1 MPEYYAKDQLGPDS
15 KISWPCFDKE
25 TREILPPPNA
35 CYSPHNVNILGCA
48 LRSVYLSV
56 LALSPDERTRA
67 GSAIGGILWY
77 QGCNDA
83 ADSEHVA
90 QTLYPKRFP
99 RFMSFVRE
107 AVQVIVQA
115 AVLRCRPSDAPLCAY
130 CDKDRLA
137 ASADRIPV
145 VTVAITSTRPM
156 LTHIKTIRRYQLNQA
171 QLDVP
176 NLAVVDAQGAAL
188 SKDSIHLECKSYVL
202 LGYLLKKQMVALKKQ
217 ISSTVGLYTGTTTRG
232 LDEISS
238 TLIDMNK
245 KLPVTRH
252 PLCREVDETTEGI
265 FTSALTMAHE
275 DLTSNKGYLKHNV
288 VASSV
293 FRAGISY
300 RIPKYPCCIP
310 HLLYTI

>member
-1 MPEYYAKDQLGPDS
+1 LHRNVDILKNTGVGPGNSFAKEILNDTLRHVGLVPAAVGATSLEEWMPEYYAKDQLGPDS
-15 KISWPCFDKE
+15 KIS
-25 TREILPPPNA
+25 
-35 CYSPHNVNILGCA
+35 
-48 LRSVYLSV
+48 
-56 LALSPDERTRA
+56 TRA

-107 AVQVIVQA
+107 A
-115 AVLRCRPSDAPLCAY
+115 
-130 CDKDRLA
+130 DRLA

-217 ISSTVGLYTGTTTRG
+217 IS
-232 LDEISS
+232 
-238 TLIDMNK
+238 
-245 KLPVTRH
+245 
-252 PLCREVDETTEGI
+252 
-265 FTSALTMAHE
+265 
-275 DLTSNKGYLKHNV
+275 
-288 VASSV
+288 
-293 FRAGISY
+293 
-300 RIPKYPCCIP
+300 
-310 HLLYTI
+310 